1 MARGRKRVSL
11 LTPASASFTTT
22 VRRSRPTVGRS
33 GSPFPS
39 RDFKQTTQ
47 NRTHDI
53 HTQNESLYDDNGA
66 TKYPTDGTASHFGRL
81 IEALEIQ
88 AHPRRS
94 HTRRDV
100 IVDRISIDIYKQ
112 PVYNGRRPSCPSSS
126 PRFVTLVVLEE
137 SLVRHPT
144 GKKKKPREGERE
156 PTRFPSLVLS
166 LVLSLSLSR
175 SLSLSLSFS
184 RTHAASV
191 PSFWTESPSIPA
203 APARRTLPTM
213 TSWCQR
219 RSRVGT
225 AVRTCS
231 RTW

>member
-1 MARGRKRVSL
+1 MNRRKRESVSVG
-11 LTPASASFTTT
+11 PAT
-22 VRRSRPTVGRS
+22 VAHRYTDPAS

-66 TKYPTDGTASHFGRL
+66 TKYPTDGTASRFGRL

-88 AHPRRS
+88 SHPRRS
-94 HTRRDV
+94 HTRRE
-100 IVDRISIDIYKQ
+100 RE
-112 PVYNGRRPSCPSSS
+112 RRYRRQNIHRYIQTASLQRQTALMPILFTQVRDPSSN
-126 PRFVTLVVLEE
+126 PRNPRVSRPTPHREE
-137 SLVRHPT
+137 EEA
-144 GKKKKPREGERE
+144 KEGERARGS
-156 PTRFPSLVLS
+156 PLGFP
-166 LVLSLSLSR
+166 
-175 SLSLSLSFS
+175 LSLSLSFS
-184 RTHAASV
+184 LSRSHAHAASV